1 MNRNICIA
9 VFVMAG
15 IYFAGLQAE
24 ETGPTEEEGI
34 ANRQEMVSEKFK
46 RLEKVMLR
54 MAESLR
60 SADANRAAV
69 LLKAISQSKEDM
81 IDLQFTRLVELLQQS
96 KLGTATKNQKEL
108 RQDLSSLLNLLLASE
123 RDERLRDEIEKIKAQ
138 IRELDGIITEQK
150 RLKTETEDRIS
161 ETPDLARRQKK
172 LSNRSKKLAKNVN
185 GEDSDSQPSGKES
198 KGEDSK
204 DSEGKDSKGSESKGS
219 EGSESK
225 GSEGSESK
233 GSEGSESKG
242 SKGSESKGS
251 KGSKSQGSQGQSE
264 NQSGEKESGEQ
275 GADQIEQASRDMEDA
290 KEDLDEEKND
300 DAAKDQKEALSK
312 LEQARR
318 ELEEIL
324 RQLREE
330 ERDAILAA
338 LEARLHRM
346 LQHQKVINTATV
358 RLSGIPEE
366 KRTRTEELE
375 AVKLSKIEAGLASQ
389 ADAALSILK
398 EEGTAVAFPEAIMEV
413 REDMKTVASLLA
425 KADTG
430 GFTQSVEIDIVKALE
445 EMIEALQQERQNSA
459 QQSGSQSQDG
469 APQDPA
475 LIELLAELKMIRSMQ
490 IRVNSRT
497 DRVSKLLD
505 SKKDLTPEIREA
517 IKELSN
523 REKRIV
529 RVTSD
534 LATGKNK

>member
-204 DSEGKDSKGSESKGS
+204 DSEGKDSK
-219 EGSESK
+219 
-225 GSEGSESK
+225 GSESK

>member
-9 VFVMAG
+9 SFVLAG
-15 IYFAGLQAE
+15 IYFAGLHAE
-24 ETGPTEEEGI
+24 ETGPTDEEGI
-34 ANRQEMVSEKFK
+34 ATRQDMVSAKFK

-81 IDLQFTRLVELLQQS
+81 IDLQFSRLVELLKQS
-96 KLGTATKNQKEL
+96 KLGTASRNQKEL

-123 RDERLRDEIEKIKAQ
+123 RNQRLRDEIEKIKAQ
-138 IRELDGIITEQK
+138 IRELGGIITEQK
-150 RLKTETEDRIS
+150 RLKTETEDRIT

-172 LSNRSKKLAKNVN
+172 LSNRSKKLVKNIK
-185 GEDSDSQPSGKES
+185 GEDSDAKPSGKES
-198 KGEDSK
+198 KGE
-204 DSEGKDSKGSESKGS
+204 ES

-225 GSEGSESK
+225 SSK
-233 GSEGSESKG
+233 GSESEGSKGSESKG

-251 KGSKSQGSQGQSE
+251 KGSDSKGSKGSESKGSQGQSGD
-264 NQSGEKESGEQ
+264 QSGEEESDEQ
-275 GADQIEQASRDMEDA
+275 GAGQIEQASEDMEDA
-290 KEDLDEEKND
+290 KEDLDEEKSD
-300 DAAKDQKEALSK
+300 EAAEDQKEALTK

-346 LQHQKVINTATV
+346 LQRQKVINTTTV
-358 RLSGIPEE
+358 RLAKVPDE

-375 AVKLSKIEAGLASQ
+375 AVKLSKIEAGLANQ
-389 ADAALSILK
+389 ANAALAILK

-459 QQSGSQSQDG
+459 QQSGSQDKDG
-469 APQDPA
+469 TPQDPS

-490 IRVNSRT
+490 IRVNNRT
-497 DRVSKLLD
+497 ERVSKLLD
-505 SKKDLTPEIREA
+505 SKKDLTPEIRKA
-517 IKELSN
+517 IKNLSD

-529 RVTSD
+529 RVTTD